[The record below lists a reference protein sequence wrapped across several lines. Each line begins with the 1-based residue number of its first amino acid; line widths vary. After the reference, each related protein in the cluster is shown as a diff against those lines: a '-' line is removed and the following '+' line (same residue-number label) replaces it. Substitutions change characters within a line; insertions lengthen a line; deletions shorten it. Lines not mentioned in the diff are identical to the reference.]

1 MCNFSTPATVFTST
15 NTNVLSGVLAKPIL
29 DRWVVDEA
37 DILSSETENLLSGLF
52 ESVEKQTSAEMA
64 VVAVKSLEGED
75 IGSYAL
81 SLAHNKL
88 GKKDKDNGLLILIS
102 LDDRKYRIEVGYGL
116 EGILN
121 DAKVGRI
128 AREYII
134 PNFQKDDYNAGILL
148 ASKEIANVITGG
160 ETSIN
165 YEENIYS
172 ESYSKE
178 DLIMFFIFL
187 IIFIIIMIKSKGRA
201 LIFFGGF
208 GRGRGSSG
216 FRGFGGG
223 GFGGGGQGGK
233 W

>member
-1 MCNFSTPATVFTST
+1 MKLAKYFLILAFFV
-15 NTNVLSGVLAKPIL
+15 VLSGVLAKPIL

-128 AREYII
+128 AR
-134 PNFQKDDYNAGILL
+134 
-148 ASKEIANVITGG
+148 
-160 ETSIN
+160 
-165 YEENIYS
+165 
-172 ESYSKE
+172 
-178 DLIMFFIFL
+178 
-187 IIFIIIMIKSKGRA
+187 
-201 LIFFGGF
+201 
-208 GRGRGSSG
+208 
-216 FRGFGGG
+216 
-223 GFGGGGQGGK
+223 
-233 W
+233 